1 MVPYCLVCAEFCK
14 MKQFRTLIAQQVLR
28 IFLIPLTCTLKI
40 VKMLSFILCAFYNL
54 KNTLK
59 NKMIMLQNIKII
71 YLGYQQMKD
80 V

>member
-1 MVPYCLVCAEFCK
+1 MVAYCLVCAEFCK
-14 MKQFRTLIAQQVLR
+14 MKQFRTLIAQVLR
-28 IFLIPLTCTLKI
+28 IFLIPLNCTLKM

-59 NKMIMLQNIKII
+59 NKMIVLQNIKII